1 MSELVIHWIR
11 LFGQPLFQ
19 AQDPQTIVKLN
30 KDREKIEELRRKISS
45 ELNDFQ
51 SKINKNGLNLLLSLL
66 EVDKEKRISASQ
78 ALKHPFFELINKR
91 MIKFGSS
98 KDMIYETIRS
108 SWDENESQTINP
120 FPNTRVRQPSAPDRK
135 SVFSGHLTIEKPG
148 NSPFRDRSGTISTIS
163 CGNSPANNFNFS
175 FNLNLHSFCDYLSHE
190 SCLTPTLKSPS
201 SNHQRRSTKG
211 YTTQGYGAYNS
222 QNFLKAAILS
232 NMQKNGEDGSPIKVD
247 RRHHTDYSSIHNN
260 NIKKP
265 TIILPKMTLEDGL
278 DVNIE
283 DYADDENHLNDF
295 MESLN
300 GNNSNPIK
308 SIRFN

>member
-1 MSELVIHWIR
+1 
-11 LFGQPLFQ
+11 
-19 AQDPQTIVKLN
+19 VKLN
-30 KDREKIEELRRKISS
+30 KDREKIEELRRKIAS
-45 ELNDFQ
+45 ELNNVQ

-66 EVDKEKRISASQ
+66 EVDKDKRISASQ
-78 ALKHPFFELINKR
+78 ALKHPFFELINER

-108 SWDENESQTINP
+108 SWDENESQSINP
-120 FPNTRVRQPSAPDRK
+120 FPNTRMRQPSAPDRK
-135 SVFSGHLTIEKPG
+135 SVFSAHLTIEKPG
-148 NSPFRDRSGTISTIS
+148 NRPFRDKSETISTIS
-163 CGNSPANNFNFS
+163 CGNSPADNFNFS
-175 FNLNLHSFCDYLSHE
+175 LNLNLHSFCDYLNHE

-201 SNHQRRSTKG
+201 EHQRRSTKG

-232 NMQKNGEDGSPIKVD
+232 NMQKNIEEGSPVKIE
-247 RRHHTDYSSIHNN
+247 RRHHTDYSSIHNQ

-265 TIILPKMTLEDGL
+265 TIILPKIALEDGL

-283 DYADDENHLNDF
+283 DYADDENHINDF

-300 GNNSNPIK
+300 RENSSPIK
-308 SIRFN
+308 SIKFN